1 MNDDHDNI
9 RPALGL
15 RTAPCEN
22 PVCEDA
28 FQQIA
33 NNIDEVFWMC
43 QPGSRRLLYVS
54 PSYERVWGRS
64 LPELYENPCAWLDG
78 VHPEDL
84 DRLKDKF
91 LEKRCRGDFDEEY
104 RIICPDDTVRW
115 VRDRAFTI
123 QDEQGCVCRVA
134 GIAEDITKY
143 KLAEQELEQ
152 SRTQLRELVLRQNW
166 DREMLRTRIAREIH
180 DELGQSLMA
189 LNLNMYW
196 LMHHLP
202 EGNTQLEDKAQ
213 EMIDMI
219 VGIVKS
225 VQQIS
230 SELRPSMLDDLGLA
244 PTMSWYLK
252 QFQDRSGVE
261 CDVSIRI
268 DDEQVDSDHATAV
281 YRILQE
287 AITNIARH
295 SSATAIT
302 VRAETLDG
310 YLTME
315 ISDNGC
321 GFDQNNINMRES
333 FGLIGMRERASALG
347 GNLEIVGK
355 HGEGTR
361 LYLTMPLTS
370 FQASGEISSMPADRQ
385 ITGA

>member
-1 MNDDHDNI
+1 MKERLDKLCPSGTENM
-9 RPALGL
+9 PA
-15 RTAPCEN
+15 CEN

-43 QPGSRRLLYVS
+43 TPGTRNLLYVS
-54 PSYERVWGRS
+54 PAYEKVWGRS
-64 LPELYENPCAWLDG
+64 IAELYENPCSWLDG
-78 VHPEDL
+78 IHPDDL
-84 DRLKDKF
+84 ARIKEVF

-104 RIICPDDTVRW
+104 RVICPDDTVRW

-123 QDEQGCVCRVA
+123 QDEQGRVCRVA

-143 KLAEQELEQ
+143 KLAEQELQQ
-152 SRTQLRELVLRQNW
+152 SRAQLRELVLRQNW

-202 EGNTQLEDKAQ
+202 EGEEKLEEKAQ

-219 VGIVKS
+219 VDIVKS

-244 PTMSWYLK
+244 PTMNWYLK
-252 QFQDRSGVE
+252 QFEDRSGVD

-295 SSATAIT
+295 SDASAIS
-302 VRAETLDG
+302 VKAETLGD

-315 ISDNGC
+315 IRDNGR

-347 GNLEIVGK
+347 GNLEVVGK
-355 HGEGTR
+355 RGEGTR
-361 LYLTMPLTS
+361 LYLTMPL
-370 FQASGEISSMPADRQ
+370 
-385 ITGA
+385 GAGA

>member
-1 MNDDHDNI
+1 MNQNRDKLCQ
-9 RPALGL
+9 AQAGE
-15 RTAPCEN
+15 AVACEN

-33 NNIDEVFWMC
+33 DNIDEVFWMC
-43 QPGSRRLLYVS
+43 APGTRDLIYVS
-54 PSYERVWGRS
+54 PAYEKVWGRS
-64 LPELYENPCAWLDG
+64 LAELYANPCAWLDG
-78 VHPEDL
+78 VHPDDL
-84 DRLKDKF
+84 ERLKDIF
-91 LEKRCRGDFDEEY
+91 LEKRCRGEFDEEY
-104 RIICPDDTVRW
+104 RVIGPDNTVRW

-123 QDEQGCVCRVA
+123 QDDHGHVCRVA

-143 KLAEQELEQ
+143 KLAEQELQQ

-202 EGNTQLEDKAQ
+202 EEDTRLADKAQ

-219 VGIVKS
+219 VDIVKS

-244 PTMSWYLK
+244 PTMNWYLK
-252 QFQDRSGVE
+252 QFEERSGVD

-268 DDEQVDSDHATAV
+268 DDTQVDSDHATAV

-295 SSATAIT
+295 SDASAIT
-302 VRAETLDG
+302 VKAETLRD

-315 ISDNGC
+315 IRDNGR

-347 GNLEIVGK
+347 GNLEVVGK
-355 HGEGTR
+355 RGEGTR
-361 LYLTMPLTS
+361 LYLTMPL
-370 FQASGEISSMPADRQ
+370 
-385 ITGA
+385 GAVT

>member
-1 MNDDHDNI
+1 MSGNHENFCPTRAAD
-9 RPALGL
+9 PESC
-15 RTAPCEN
+15 PN

-33 NNIDEVFWMC
+33 HTIDEVFWMC
-43 QPGSRRLLYVS
+43 VPGSRKLLYVS
-54 PSYERVWGRS
+54 PAYERVWGRS
-64 LPELYENPCAWLDG
+64 LSELYENPCAWLDS
-78 VHPEDL
+78 VHPGDL
-84 DRLKDKF
+84 ERIRHAF
-91 LEKRCRGDFDEEY
+91 QAKRCRGDFDEEY
-104 RIICPDDTVRW
+104 RVICPNNTVRW
-115 VRDRAFTI
+115 VRDRAFAI
-123 QDEQGCVCRVA
+123 HDEQGRVCRIA

-143 KLAEQELEQ
+143 KLAEQELQE
-152 SRTQLRELVLRQNW
+152 SRAQLRELVLRQNW

-202 EGNTQLEDKAQ
+202 EGNEQLEDKAQ

-244 PTMSWYLK
+244 PTMNWYLK

-302 VRAETLDG
+302 VRAETLDN

-315 ISDNGC
+315 IRDNGC

-333 FGLIGMRERASALG
+333 FGLIGMRERATALG
-347 GNLEIVGK
+347 GNLEIVGRQ
-355 HGEGTR
+355 GEGTR
-361 LYLTMPLTS
+361 LYLTMPLASSQDS
-370 FQASGEISSMPADRQ
+370 F
-385 ITGA
+385 GAAAVPRVPGA